1 MAGWVAAAFLAAVG
15 LLSLLWALAGWM
27 LRLCRRGILVYRGV
41 PGEWGFSG
49 IYVWLRSLGLVRCTL
64 VVVDLNLEENSRVWM
79 KEQGI
84 EICTAEE
91 LPERLK
97 LGETLL

>member
-1 MAGWVAAAFLAAVG
+1 MAGWIAAAFLAAVG

-27 LRLCRRGILVYRGV
+27 LPLCRKGVLIYRGA
-41 PGEWGFSG
+41 PGEWSFAPT
-49 IYVWLRSLGLVRCTL
+49 YLWLRSLGLIRCRL
-64 VVVDLNLEENSRVWM
+64 MVIDLDLEENLRTWM
-79 KEQGI
+79 KDQGI

-97 LGETLL
+97 LGET

>member
-15 LLSLLWALAGWM
+15 LLSLLWVLAGWM
-27 LRLCRRGILVYRGV
+27 LPLVPQGNSRLPGSTGRMGV
-41 PGEWGFSG
+41 FGT
-49 IYVWLRSLGLVRCTL
+49 YVWLRSLGLVRCTL
-64 VVVDLNLEENSRVWM
+64 VVVDLNLEENSRAWM

-97 LGETLL
+97 LGETLF

>member
-1 MAGWVAAAFLAAVG
+1 M
-15 LLSLLWALAGWM
+15 
-27 LRLCRRGILVYRGV
+27 
-41 PGEWGFSG
+41 
-49 IYVWLRSLGLVRCTL
+49 WLRSLGLVRCTL
-64 VVVDLNLEENSRVWM
+64 VVVDLNLEENFRVWM